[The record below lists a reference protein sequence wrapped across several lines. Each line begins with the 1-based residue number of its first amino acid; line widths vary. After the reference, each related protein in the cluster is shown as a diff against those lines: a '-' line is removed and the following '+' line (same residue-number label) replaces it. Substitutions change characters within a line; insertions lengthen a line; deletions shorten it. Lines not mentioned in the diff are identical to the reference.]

1 MSIVDDM
8 NSLDLQNPGL
18 WPTPFKTGSFVIFF
32 LVIIFAGWHFDIT
45 DQRSSLST
53 LEKKE
58 TEQIGILKVKQ
69 KKAANLNAL
78 IEQMKEMEQTF
89 GNMVRQLPNKTEV
102 AGLLIDISQT
112 GLSSGLNFKLFEP
125 NAETPK
131 EFYAE
136 LPISISVVG
145 NYHQFG
151 EFISGIASLP
161 RIVTTHD
168 VSIKTTKD
176 DAVDGIPLLVMTAIA
191 KTYRALEEE
200 DE

>member
-1 MSIVDDM
+1 M
-8 NSLDLQNPGL
+8 
-18 WPTPFKTGSFVIFF
+18 
-32 LVIIFAGWHFDIT
+32 
-45 DQRSSLST
+45 T

-58 TEQIGILKVKQ
+58 TEQIRILKVKQ

>member
-58 TEQIGILKVKQ
+58 TEQIRILKVKQ

>member
-78 IEQMKEMEQTF
+78 IEQMEEMEQTF

>member
-45 DQRSSLST
+45 DQRRSLLT

-58 TEQIGILKVKQ
+58 TEQIRILKVKQ

-89 GNMVRQLPNKTEV
+89 GNMVRQLPN
-102 AGLLIDISQT
+102 T

>member
-45 DQRSSLST
+45 DQRRSLST

-78 IEQMKEMEQTF
+78 IEQMEEMEQTF